1 MSSLKKIVGAFF
13 PLSTSLGP
21 SEPMQAED
29 CGPVNQDYTGVVHS
43 FIDAVAQTIQN
54 LNTNKVNQYSI
65 VIIIL

>member
-1 MSSLKKIVGAFF
+1 MA
-13 PLSTSLGP
+13 SLGP